1 MCRKPSKVVK
11 ETADLSLGLDFDQRW
26 QIIQHFTD
34 WIKHGD
40 SKIQMLLTVQ
50 GVIVAAYATFA
61 PKILSD
67 MAERGGWEWYTW
79 VAVVVCSLLLLGSF
93 IIGFLALQPYTK
105 SYNSAGGNLFFYGT
119 YKMGK
124 KNQCMESVSE
134 KVCLEYL
141 SEQIAVL
148 GKVAWNKFFAVVIL
162 QWVVFSNVL
171 ILLIIVILSSFWK

>member
-79 VAVVVCSLLLLGSF
+79 VAVVVCSLLLL
-93 IIGFLALQPYTK
+93 
-105 SYNSAGGNLFFYGT
+105 
-119 YKMGK
+119 
-124 KNQCMESVSE
+124 
-134 KVCLEYL
+134 
-141 SEQIAVL
+141 
-148 GKVAWNKFFAVVIL
+148 
-162 QWVVFSNVL
+162 
-171 ILLIIVILSSFWK
+171 